1 MLDIE
6 TLDRDGLVRS
16 SLALLATT
24 LGEAGGAKPDEYVQ
38 IRLSPMTIG
47 VAALLVEE
55 LLEATA
61 AVRTREVTSEA
72 FRQAIQA
79 LGQRVVAQ
87 GGCICVG
94 SREDGGG
101 CCVCF

>member
-1 MLDIE
+1 MLDVE

-16 SLALLATT
+16 SLALLATV
-24 LGEAGGAKPDEYVQ
+24 LGEAGEAKLDEYVQ
-38 IRLSPMTIG
+38 IRLSPMTLA
-47 VAALLVEE
+47 VAALLIEE

-72 FRQAIQA
+72 LR
-79 LGQRVVAQ
+79 RVIEASNRPVGIR